1 MIWSRGEERG
11 KKERKEEREM
21 RRGKR
26 RERKEANIFEG
37 LSLVNLF
44 PSSDEKIYSEI

>member
-1 MIWSRGEERG
+1 MRGEGRG
-11 KKERKEEREM
+11 EK
-21 RRGKR
+21 
-26 RERKEANIFEG
+26 ERKEANIFEG